1 MKKKVIILGGG
12 VAGMSAAHE
21 LLERG
26 FDVEVFEKH
35 KEYVGGKAR
44 SVNVPDTNTQFPD
57 KYLPGEHGFRFFPG
71 FYKHVTDTMKRIPQ
85 KTKDGTYSKETCF
98 DNLVDTETIKIARYK
113 LPPIVFPTDFISS
126 WSNIKMV
133 YQLAKNHKEILGLL
147 PGEGMFFGK
156 QLFSIM
162 ASCEERRAGQYE
174 QISWWDFMAAD
185 GKSDGYQKL
194 LVIGI
199 TRTLVAADAHKAS
212 TKTDG
217 NIIIQL
223 LYNFINPLIRTDRVF
238 NAPTNE
244 AWLDPWYDYLVSKGM
259 VYHKHA
265 NLKEF
270 SIEDGKIASVRIHLP
285 EEKKSIHVSGDYY
298 LLAVPADRADET
310 ISEEMKQLDPALG
323 KIGNLVKDMSWMTG
337 MQFYLN
343 KVVNINPGHVNYAYS
358 EWALTSFDQVHFWK
372 EYDLSTRFNGKV
384 KSILSVDISD
394 WTDPDSDG
402 DAADADSLEHI
413 KDVVWAQLEE
423 SLNRPGE
430 TILDKSMIE
439 HYYLDHDII
448 IHNGGKNFNQERML
462 VNTVDSWKNRPEA
475 TTKIPNLFLASDY
488 VQTYTDLATMEAAN
502 EAARRAVNGILDAS
516 GSNAKKCNIW
526 KLDEPFLLSPIKWY
540 DAIRYRNDPTSTFSV
555 PLWLKVVMVPWGIL
569 YGIYFFLK
577 VIVFKLSGMK
587 PS

>member
-1 MKKKVIILGGG
+1 
-12 VAGMSAAHE
+12 
-21 LLERG
+21 
-26 FDVEVFEKH
+26 
-35 KEYVGGKAR
+35 
-44 SVNVPDTNTQFPD
+44 
-57 KYLPGEHGFRFFPG
+57 
-71 FYKHVTDTMKRIPQ
+71 
-85 KTKDGTYSKETCF
+85 
-98 DNLVDTETIKIARYK
+98 
-113 LPPIVFPTDFISS
+113 
-126 WSNIKMV
+126 
-133 YQLAKNHKEILGLL
+133 
-147 PGEGMFFGK
+147 
-156 QLFSIM
+156 
-162 ASCEERRAGQYE
+162 
-174 QISWWDFMAAD
+174 
-185 GKSDGYQKL
+185 
-194 LVIGI
+194 
-199 TRTLVAADAHKAS
+199 
-212 TKTDG
+212 
-217 NIIIQL
+217 
-223 LYNFINPLIRTDRVF
+223 
-238 NAPTNE
+238 
-244 AWLDPWYDYLVSKGM
+244 
-259 VYHKHA
+259 
-265 NLKEF
+265 
-270 SIEDGKIASVRIHLP
+270 
-285 EEKKSIHVSGDYY
+285 
-298 LLAVPADRADET
+298 
-310 ISEEMKQLDPALG
+310 MKQLDPALG